1 MKPGGT
7 IEKNGAESSGQ
18 TPKGLRISGSESYRK
33 ETWRQQFESAP
44 GYHFL
49 FIILMPFYKLIILG
63 LHFEFPQ
70 ITLRTFES
78 S

>member
-1 MKPGGT
+1 VKPGGT

-44 GYHFL
+44 GYPL
-49 FIILMPFYKLIILG
+49 DRRWKIPLD
-63 LHFEFPQ
+63 
-70 ITLRTFES
+70 
-78 S
+78 